1 MEQNT
6 KKCPFCGEEIMADAK
21 KCRHCGEWLDK
32 TSSHRVEE
40 ISTKPKAKGNK
51 KKAWIIAG
59 AAVIIIA
66 IVGVIIAFSTN
77 KSECNDI
84 TNSPSTSVQEDV
96 PELQVERQVADYL
109 IRVVKDKKYPISSD
123 ASLVEIHNVSGIDW
137 KSLGEANN
145 QLIIYF
151 ENKAVIDHLNAI
163 LEGHSDVMFNNGPD
177 EIKDAL
183 KRFNAKIES
192 LQKENEGIVQ
202 FVNSL
207 VPEKK

>member
-1 MEQNT
+1 MEAA
-6 KKCPFCGEEIMADAK
+6 KKCPYCGEEIMADAK

-32 TSSHRVEE
+32 T
-40 ISTKPKAKGNK
+40 TNKPEAKGNK

-84 TNSPSTSVQEDV
+84 TNSPLTSVQEDV

-123 ASLVEIHNVSGIDW
+123 ASFIQISNVSGIDM
-137 KSLGEANN
+137 KTLGEAKT

-163 LEGHSDVMFNNGPD
+163 IHGHSDVIYNEPD
-177 EIKDAL
+177 EFWAGEK
-183 KRFNAKIES
+183 KWNAKIES
-192 LQKENEGIVQ
+192 LQKENDKIAE

>member
-66 IVGVIIAFSTN
+66 IVGVIMAFSTN

-163 LEGHSDVMFNNGPD
+163 LEGHSDVMFNNDPD

>member
-1 MEQNT
+1 
-6 KKCPFCGEEIMADAK
+6 MADAK

-163 LEGHSDVMFNNGPD
+163 LEGHSDVMFNNDPD

>member
-109 IRVVKDKKYPISSD
+109 IRVVKDKKHPISSD
-123 ASLVEIHNVSGIDW
+123 ASLVEIHNVSGIDM
-137 KSLGEANN
+137 KTLGEAKT

-163 LEGHSDVMFNNGPD
+163 IHGHSDVIYNEPD
-177 EIKDAL
+177 EFWAGEK
-183 KRFNAKIES
+183 KWNAKIES
-192 LQKENEGIVQ
+192 LQKENDKIAE

>member
-1 MEQNT
+1 MEDT
-6 KKCPFCGEEIMADAK
+6 KRCPHCGQEIKAVAK

-32 TSSHRVEE
+32 T
-40 ISTKPKAKGNK
+40 TNKPEVKRNK

-59 AAVIIIA
+59 VAVIIIA
-66 IVGVIIAFSTN
+66 IVAVIIASSTN
-77 KSECNDI
+77 KSEGNYI

-96 PELQVERQVADYL
+96 PELQVERQIADYL
-109 IRVVKDKKYPISSD
+109 IRVVKDKKYPIPSD
-123 ASLVEIHNVSGIDW
+123 ASFIQISNVSGIDM
-137 KSLGEANN
+137 KTLGEAKT

-163 LEGHSDVMFNNGPD
+163 LEGHSDVMFNNDPD

>member
-1 MEQNT
+1 MEAA
-6 KKCPFCGEEIMADAK
+6 KKCPYCGEEIMADAK

-32 TSSHRVEE
+32 T
-40 ISTKPKAKGNK
+40 TNKPEAKGNK

-137 KSLGEANN
+137 KSLGEAKT

-163 LEGHSDVMFNNGPD
+163 IHGHSDVIYNEPD
-177 EIKDAL
+177 EFWAGEK
-183 KRFNAKIES
+183 KWNAKIES
-192 LQKENEGIVQ
+192 LQKENDKIAE

>member
-1 MEQNT
+1 MEQT
-6 KKCPFCGEEIMADAK
+6 KKKCPYCGEEIMADAK
-21 KCRHCGEWLDK
+21 KCRYCGEWLDK

-66 IVGVIIAFSTN
+66 IAAVIIAFSTN
-77 KSECNDI
+77 KSEGNGI

-109 IRVVKDKKYPISSD
+109 ISVVKDKKYPISSD
-123 ASLVEIHNVSGIDW
+123 ASFIEISNVSGIDM
-137 KSLGEANN
+137 KTLGEAKS

-163 LEGHSDVMFNNGPD
+163 IHGHSDVIYNEPD
-177 EIKDAL
+177 EFWAGEK
-183 KRFNAKIES
+183 KWNAKIES

>member
-6 KKCPFCGEEIMADAK
+6 KKCPYCGKEIMADAK

-32 TSSHRVEE
+32 T
-40 ISTKPKAKGNK
+40 TNKPEVKRNK
-51 KKAWIIAG
+51 EKAWIIAG
-59 AAVIIIA
+59 VAVIIIA
-66 IVGVIIAFSTN
+66 IVAVIIASSTN
-77 KSECNDI
+77 KSEGNDI

-96 PELQVERQVADYL
+96 PELQVERQIADYL
-109 IRVVKDKKYPISSD
+109 IRVVKDKKYPIPSD
-123 ASLVEIHNVSGIDW
+123 ASFIQISNVSGIDM
-137 KSLGEANN
+137 KTLGEAKT

-163 LEGHSDVMFNNGPD
+163 IHGHSDVIYNEPD
-177 EIKDAL
+177 EFWAGEK
-183 KRFNAKIES
+183 KWNAKIKS
-192 LQKENEGIVQ
+192 LQKENDKIAE

>member
-1 MEQNT
+1 
-6 KKCPFCGEEIMADAK
+6 MADAK
-21 KCRHCGEWLDK
+21 KCRYCGEWLDK

-66 IVGVIIAFSTN
+66 IAAVIIAFSTN
-77 KSECNDI
+77 KSEGNGI

-109 IRVVKDKKYPISSD
+109 ISVVKDKMYPISSD
-123 ASLVEIHNVSGIDW
+123 ASFIEISNVSGIDM
-137 KSLGEANN
+137 KTLGEAKS

-163 LEGHSDVMFNNGPD
+163 IHGHSDVIYNEPD
-177 EIKDAL
+177 EFWAGEK
-183 KRFNAKIES
+183 KWNAKIES

>member
-40 ISTKPKAKGNK
+40 ISTKP
-51 KKAWIIAG
+51 
-59 AAVIIIA
+59 IA

-109 IRVVKDKKYPISSD
+109 IRVVKDKKYPIPSD
-123 ASLVEIHNVSGIDW
+123 ASFIQISNVSGIDM
-137 KSLGEANN
+137 KTLGEAKT

-163 LEGHSDVMFNNGPD
+163 IHGHSDVIYNEPD
-177 EIKDAL
+177 EFWAGEK
-183 KRFNAKIES
+183 KWNAKIES
-192 LQKENEGIVQ
+192 LQKENDKIAE

>member
-32 TSSHRVEE
+32 T
-40 ISTKPKAKGNK
+40 TNKPEVKRNK

-59 AAVIIIA
+59 VAVIIIA

-123 ASLVEIHNVSGIDW
+123 ASLVEIHNVSGIDM
-137 KSLGEANN
+137 KTLGEAKT

-163 LEGHSDVMFNNGPD
+163 LEGHSDVMFNNDPD

-192 LQKENEGIVQ
+192 LQKENEGSVQ

>member
-6 KKCPFCGEEIMADAK
+6 KKCPFCGEEIMANAK

-163 LEGHSDVMFNNGPD
+163 LEGHSDVMFNNDPD

>member
-1 MEQNT
+1 MEDT
-6 KKCPFCGEEIMADAK
+6 KRCPHCGQEIKAVAK

-32 TSSHRVEE
+32 T
-40 ISTKPKAKGNK
+40 TNKPEVKRNK

-59 AAVIIIA
+59 VAVIIIA
-66 IVGVIIAFSTN
+66 IVAVIIASSTN
-77 KSECNDI
+77 KSEGNDI

-96 PELQVERQVADYL
+96 PELQVERQIADYL
-109 IRVVKDKKYPISSD
+109 IRVVKDKKYPIPSD
-123 ASLVEIHNVSGIDW
+123 ASFIQISNVSGIDM
-137 KSLGEANN
+137 KTLGEAKT

-163 LEGHSDVMFNNGPD
+163 LEGHSDVMFNNDPD

>member
-6 KKCPFCGEEIMADAK
+6 KKCPYCGEEIMADAK

-32 TSSHRVEE
+32 T
-40 ISTKPKAKGNK
+40 TNKPEVKRNK

-59 AAVIIIA
+59 VAVIIIA
-66 IVGVIIAFSTN
+66 IVAVIIASSTN
-77 KSECNDI
+77 KSEGNNI

-96 PELQVERQVADYL
+96 PELQVERQIADYL
-109 IRVVKDKKYPISSD
+109 IRVVKDKKYPIPSD
-123 ASLVEIHNVSGIDW
+123 ASFIQISNVSGIDM
-137 KSLGEANN
+137 KTLGEAKT

-163 LEGHSDVMFNNGPD
+163 IYGHSDVIYNEPD
-177 EIKDAL
+177 EFWAGEK
-183 KRFNAKIES
+183 KWNAKIES
-192 LQKENEGIVQ
+192 LQKENDKIAE

>member
-163 LEGHSDVMFNNGPD
+163 LEGHSDVMFNNDPD

>member
-6 KKCPFCGEEIMADAK
+6 KKCPFCGEEIMPDAK

-59 AAVIIIA
+59 SAVIIIA

-163 LEGHSDVMFNNGPD
+163 LEGHSDVMFNNDPD

-183 KRFNAKIES
+183 TRFNATIES
-192 LQKENEGIVQ
+192 SQKENEGIVQ